1 MFFQLVEIAVG
12 YLWLQLPLVEQP
24 QVIEHI
30 IHVLKVRI
38 LISQPAQLFFTQM
51 QVIEFILED
60 DTTMIEG
67 ILDDHVTFF
76 HLLFGERNLRQVIF
90 PFMWIVLY
98 TVCCLR

>member
-12 YLWLQLPLVEQP
+12 YLWLQLPLIEQP

-38 LISQPAQLFFTQM
+38 LISQPAQLFLTQM
-51 QVIEFILED
+51 QVIELILEY
-60 DTTMIEG
+60 DTTIVEG
-67 ILDDHVTFF
+67 VLDNHITLL
-76 HLLFGERNLRQVIF
+76 HLLFGERNLRQVIL

-98 TVCCLR
+98 TVCCLC